1 MGRANTIEATT
12 SANIRLVALDRP
24 WSWLQAGWND
34 LARAPVVALSYGAVL
49 VAISFALSFGLWWL
63 DAFYV
68 VLPAAAGF
76 AFLAPLLAV
85 GLYQASR
92 ELSAGRAPT
101 LANTLSAY
109 RRNAG
114 QLALMGFGLMLF
126 HLVWVR
132 IATLLYALFFNTA
145 TPSWHNFIESI
156 FFSPQSLPFLIV
168 GSLIGFVLAVIVFAI
183 SAISIPMLL
192 DRDVSAFAAI
202 ATSVQAVRANWKP
215 MALWAALIA
224 GFVAV
229 GLATLYL
236 GLAICLPLIAHAT
249 WHAYRDLVE

>member
-1 MGRANTIEATT
+1 MEQAFVAERVR
-12 SANIRLVALDRP
+12 SVKIRSVALDRP
-24 WSWLQAGWND
+24 WNWLQAGWND
-34 LARAPVVALSYGAVL
+34 LIRAPAIALSYGALL
-49 VAISFALSFGLWWL
+49 VVISFALSLGLWWF

-85 GLYQASR
+85 GLYQSSR
-92 ELSAGRAPT
+92 ELSAGRVPT
-101 LANTLSAY
+101 LATTLSAY

-114 QLALMGFGLMLF
+114 QLALIGLGLMLF

-145 TPSWHNFIESI
+145 APSWHNFVESI

-168 GSLIGFVLAVIVFAI
+168 GSLIGFGLAVVVFAI

-192 DRDVSAFAAI
+192 DRDVSAFTAI
-202 ATSVQAVRANWKP
+202 ATSVQAVRANWQA

-229 GLATLYL
+229 GLATFYL
-236 GLAICLPLIAHAT
+236 GLAICLPLIGHAT